1 MHTLFL
7 PRQQLHSITDKRYLI
22 YIFRNRK
29 IYLLFV
35 IFLANC
41 ERYKSSHAPMR
52 VSLHIFQ
59 CMNTYLYIFLMNTNS
74 PKYMRTIQSVMSRPG
89 YYVCTICW
97 HRCHLKY
104 APTWKKFDRSIYG
117 RRCSRTLVQGISTVP
132 LLCQRW
138 FVIYSPL
145 VYFLKVVPLLMISK
159 EVTIWAEGMK

>member
-104 APTWKKFDRSIYG
+104 APTWKKFDRFTVEG
-117 RRCSRTLVQGISTVP
+117 ALELLFKEFRRSRYYVSGGLLFIL
-132 LLCQRW
+132 LLCIFWRL
-138 FVIYSPL
+138 FHY
-145 VYFLKVVPLLMISK
+145 
-159 EVTIWAEGMK
+159 